1 MKTKNEKT
9 EKEMEWR
16 TTIWSRLF
24 DVIFSLATKVQTIIA
39 DDAADNINVSQ
50 RKQKRD
56 CDRRQMSKAGIKMND
71 IVLFKNNKRFYR
83 MGGKFSQK
91 CLSPYT
97 VMNTSRK
104 GVAALKNNS

>member
-1 MKTKNEKT
+1 
-9 EKEMEWR
+9 
-16 TTIWSRLF
+16 
-24 DVIFSLATKVQTIIA
+24 
-39 DDAADNINVSQ
+39 
-50 RKQKRD
+50 
-56 CDRRQMSKAGIKMND
+56 MND